1 MSVRRIAEPIIM
13 DAEERFE
20 RFENL
25 MPFKVHNIL
34 LVSSLYDSFIL
45 REDGRLNELLID
57 ESLELNLRRVPGITQ
72 VSSCAEAVDLARSQ
86 QYNLIVTNLTVGDT
100 NAAQLASEVK
110 RAGLDVPVVVLGYD
124 YREIKNFVARNPVTE
139 IERVF
144 LWQGNARILITIVKY
159 IEDKRNVLHDTRAIG
174 VPVLL
179 VVEDNIR
186 YYSAFL
192 PVIYTEL
199 IKQSRRVIQEGINVA
214 HKLVRMQARPKILLS
229 SNFEDAARLVQEYRN
244 YLFGLVSDV
253 EFPWEGKLSPEAG
266 FELAHMVK
274 SLVPDVPVVLQTS
287 RTEFRPRAHA
297 AGYSFLRKRSPTL
310 LKDLR
315 RILTEQFGFG
325 DFVFR
330 LPDGN
335 EVGRAKDMNELEEQL
350 QTVPAESIVFHSQS
364 NHFSHWLMARTEF
377 ALAAKLRPRK
387 VSDFP
392 SPEHLRRD
400 LIESINDYRREQ
412 SEVLIGDFRADTFKP
427 SESSFLRIGS
437 GSLGGKARGLA
448 FVRHLLRKSRM
459 TRRFPGVR
467 ISVPPAVVLAT
478 DVFDQF
484 VTENNLLDFAL
495 RCEDDAEIERKF
507 LAAPLSTSLSEDLK
521 SFLAEVSHPLA
532 VRSSSLLEDSQ
543 YQPFTGVYETFMLGN
558 QEANPADPDARLAA
572 LSEAIRRVYAS
583 TFSRHA
589 KAYVR
594 ATPYRLEEEKMA
606 VILQQV
612 VGTRHGERFYPDF
625 SGVVRSR
632 NFYPV
637 PPMAFEDGIAAVALG
652 LGRAVVD
659 GGKCLTFCPRYPRNL
674 VQFSSVEDILA
685 NSQSE
690 FWALELNGTAE
701 GRPGHWHERRF
712 GLDAAE
718 SDGTLRALAS
728 TYSRDNHAV
737 YDGVSRPGSRIITFA
752 PMLKHGT
759 FPLAE
764 ILDDLVRAGEDA
776 LGNAVEIEFA
786 VRLPQQVESMDGKPT
801 GQVAEFGFL
810 QIRPLT
816 LARDTE
822 DLSLDDVRPE
832 QLICQSSKVLGNG
845 RIDNLHDVVVVDS
858 QRFERS
864 RSQEVATA
872 VARLNRLLNE
882 ENRPY
887 LLIGVGR
894 WGSTEPWLGIPVEWD
909 EISGARVIVEAG
921 FRDFRVT
928 PSQGS
933 HFFQNLTAFQVGYFT
948 VNPDAGEGSVDWQW
962 LTEQPAVEEEGCVRH
977 LRFAEPIRV
986 LMNSRTSQG
995 VIYKPE
1001 PEERQSEA
1009 ASWRGPGV

>member
-1 MSVRRIAEPIIM
+1 MIEPVL
-13 DAEERFE
+13 DAEARLEGFD
-20 RFENL
+20 NL
-25 MPFKVHNIL
+25 MPFKVQSIL

-57 ESLELNLRRVPGITQ
+57 ESLELNLQQIPGITH
-72 VSSCAEAVDLARSQ
+72 VSSCEEAIELARSQ
-86 QYNLIVTNLTVGDT
+86 PRFNLIVTNLAVADMT
-100 NAAQLASEVK
+100 AAQLAREVK
-110 RAGLDVPVVVLGYD
+110 RAGLDVPVVVLAYD
-124 YREIKNFVARNPVTE
+124 YREVKNFISRNPVTE
-139 IERVF
+139 IERIF
-144 LWQGNARILITIVKY
+144 LWQGNARILIAIVKY
-159 IEDKRNVLHDTRAIG
+159 IEDKRNVLHDTRAMG

-253 EFPWEGKLSPEAG
+253 EFPWEGKLSSEAG

-274 SLVPDVPVVLQTS
+274 SLVSDVPVVLQTG

-330 LPDGN
+330 LPDLS

-387 VSDFP
+387 VSDFA

-484 VTENNLLDFAL
+484 VAENSLLDFAL

-507 LAAPLSTSLSEDLK
+507 LAASLSTSLNEDLK

-558 QEANPADPDARLAA
+558 QQADPNDRLAA
-572 LSEAIRRVYAS
+572 LSDAIRRVYAS
-583 TFSRHA
+583 MFSRHA

-612 VGTRHGERFYPDF
+612 VGTRFGERFYPDF

-637 PPMAFEDGIAAVALG
+637 PPMTFEDGIAAVALG

-690 FWALELNGTAE
+690 FWGLELNGSAE

-718 SDGTLRALAS
+718 SDGTLQALAS
-728 TYSRDNHAV
+728 TYSKDNHAV
-737 YDGVSRPGSRIITFA
+737 YDGVSRPGSRIVTFA

-786 VRLPQQVESMDGKPT
+786 VRLPQQAGSMDGQP
-801 GQVAEFGFL
+801 AEFGFL

-816 LARDTE
+816 LSRDTE
-822 DLSLDDVRPE
+822 DLALDDVRPE

-845 RIDNLHDVVVVDS
+845 RIDNLRDIVVVDS

-864 RSQEVATA
+864 RSQEVGTA
-872 VARLNRLLNE
+872 VARFNRLLNE
-882 ENRPY
+882 QNRPY

-933 HFFQNLTAFQVGYFT
+933 HFFQNLTAFQIGYFT

-995 VIYKPE
+995 VIFKPE
-1001 PEERQSEA
+1001 PEAQPSEE

>member
-1 MSVRRIAEPIIM
+1 MSLRRIAEPIL
-13 DAEERFE
+13 DAEQRFE
-20 RFENL
+20 GFENL

-57 ESLELNLRRVPGITQ
+57 QSLDLSPEHVPGITH
-72 VSSCAEAVDLARSQ
+72 VSSCAEAAELARSQ
-86 QYNLIVTNLTVGDT
+86 QFNLIVTNLTVGDM
-100 NAAQLASEVK
+100 NAAQLASDVK
-110 RAGLDVPVVVLGYD
+110 QAGLDVPVVVLGYD
-124 YREIKNFVARNPVTE
+124 YREIKNFVERNPVTE
-139 IERVF
+139 IERIF
-144 LWQGNARILITIVKY
+144 LWQGNARILIAIVKF
-159 IEDKRNVLHDTRAIG
+159 IEDERNVQHDTRAMG

-186 YYSAFL
+186 YYSSFL

-229 SNFEDAARLVQEYRN
+229 SNFEDAALLVQGYRD
-244 YLFGLVSDV
+244 YLFALVSDV

-266 FELAHMVK
+266 FELARMVK

-297 AGYSFLRKRSPTL
+297 EGYSFLRKRSPTL

-330 LPDGN
+330 LPDAS
-335 EVGRAKDMNELEEQL
+335 EVGRAKDLTELEKQL
-350 QTVPAESIVFHSQS
+350 QTVPAESIVFHAQS
-364 NHFSHWLMARTEF
+364 NHFSHWLVARTEF

-387 VSDFP
+387 VSDFA

-400 LIESINDYRREQ
+400 LIESIHEYRREQ
-412 SEVLIGDFRADTFKP
+412 GEVLIGDFKADTFKP

-448 FVRHLLRKSRM
+448 FVRHLLRKSRI

-467 ISVPPAVVLAT
+467 FSVPPAVVLAT
-478 DVFDQF
+478 DVYDQF

-495 RCEDDAEIERKF
+495 HCEDDAEIQRKF
-507 LAAPLSTSLSEDLK
+507 LDAPLSTALNEDLK
-521 SFLAEVSHPLA
+521 SFLAEVTHPLA

-558 QEANPADPDARLAA
+558 QQANSEDRLTA

-612 VGTRHGERFYPDF
+612 VGTPHEQRFYPDF

-637 PPMAFEDGIAAVALG
+637 PPMTFEDGIAAVALG

-685 NSQSE
+685 NSQTE
-690 FWALELNGTAE
+690 FWALELDGAAD
-701 GRPGHWHERRF
+701 GRPGHWQVRRF
-712 GLDAAE
+712 SLDAAE
-718 SDGTLRALAS
+718 SDGTLHAVAS

-737 YDGVSRPGSRIITFA
+737 YDGMSRPGARIVSFA

-764 ILDDLVRAGEDA
+764 ILDVLVRAGEDA
-776 LGNAVEIEFA
+776 LGHPVEIEFA
-786 VRLPQQVESMDGKPT
+786 VRLPQQAGALSGQTP
-801 GQVAEFGFL
+801 GQVSGQAAEFGFL

-816 LARDTE
+816 LARDSE
-822 DLSLDDVRPE
+822 DLALDDVRPE
-832 QLICQSSKVLGNG
+832 RLICLSSKVLGNG
-845 RIDNLHDVVVVDS
+845 RIENLHDV
-858 QRFERS
+858 
-864 RSQEVATA
+864 
-872 VARLNRLLNE
+872 
-882 ENRPY
+882 
-887 LLIGVGR
+887 
-894 WGSTEPWLGIPVEWD
+894 
-909 EISGARVIVEAG
+909 
-921 FRDFRVT
+921 
-928 PSQGS
+928 
-933 HFFQNLTAFQVGYFT
+933 
-948 VNPDAGEGSVDWQW
+948 
-962 LTEQPAVEEEGCVRH
+962 
-977 LRFAEPIRV
+977 
-986 LMNSRTSQG
+986 
-995 VIYKPE
+995 
-1001 PEERQSEA
+1001 
-1009 ASWRGPGV
+1009 

>member
-1 MSVRRIAEPIIM
+1 
-13 DAEERFE
+13 
-20 RFENL
+20 
-25 MPFKVHNIL
+25 
-34 LVSSLYDSFIL
+34 
-45 REDGRLNELLID
+45 
-57 ESLELNLRRVPGITQ
+57 
-72 VSSCAEAVDLARSQ
+72 
-86 QYNLIVTNLTVGDT
+86 
-100 NAAQLASEVK
+100 
-110 RAGLDVPVVVLGYD
+110 
-124 YREIKNFVARNPVTE
+124 
-139 IERVF
+139 
-144 LWQGNARILITIVKY
+144 
-159 IEDKRNVLHDTRAIG
+159 
-174 VPVLL
+174 
-179 VVEDNIR
+179 
-186 YYSAFL
+186 
-192 PVIYTEL
+192 
-199 IKQSRRVIQEGINVA
+199 
-214 HKLVRMQARPKILLS
+214 
-229 SNFEDAARLVQEYRN
+229 
-244 YLFGLVSDV
+244 
-253 EFPWEGKLSPEAG
+253 
-266 FELAHMVK
+266 
-274 SLVPDVPVVLQTS
+274 
-287 RTEFRPRAHA
+287 
-297 AGYSFLRKRSPTL
+297 
-310 LKDLR
+310 
-315 RILTEQFGFG
+315 
-325 DFVFR
+325 
-330 LPDGN
+330 
-335 EVGRAKDMNELEEQL
+335 
-350 QTVPAESIVFHSQS
+350 
-364 NHFSHWLMARTEF
+364 MARTEF

-387 VSDFP
+387 VSDFA

-400 LIESINDYRREQ
+400 LIESIHEYRREQ

-427 SESSFLRIGS
+427 SESGFLRIGA

-448 FVRHLLRKSRM
+448 FVRHLLRKSRI

-484 VTENNLLDFAL
+484 VAENNLLDFAL
-495 RCEDDAEIERKF
+495 HCEDDDEIQRKF
-507 LAAPLSTSLSEDLK
+507 LVAPLSASLNDDLK
-521 SFLAEVSHPLA
+521 SFLAEVTHPLA

-558 QEANPADPDARLAA
+558 QQANPQADPEDRLTA

-612 VGTRHGERFYPDF
+612 VGTPHGERFYPDF

-632 NFYPV
+632 NYYPV
-637 PPMAFEDGIAAVALG
+637 PPMTFEDGIAAVALG

-659 GGKCLTFCPRYPRNL
+659 GGKCLTFCPRYPQNL
-674 VQFSSVEDILA
+674 VQFSSVEDILT
-685 NSQSE
+685 NSQTE
-690 FWALELNGTAE
+690 FWALELHGSPE

-712 GLDAAE
+712 SLDAAE
-718 SDGTLRALAS
+718 SDGTLRAVAS
-728 TYSRDNHAV
+728 TYSRDNHAI
-737 YDGVSRPGSRIITFA
+737 YDGVSRPGARIVTFA

-764 ILDDLVRAGEDA
+764 ILDVLVRAGEDA
-776 LGNAVEIEFA
+776 LGNPVEIEFA
-786 VRLPQQVESMDGKPT
+786 VRLPEQAGPVT
-801 GQVAEFGFL
+801 AEFGFL

-816 LARDTE
+816 LASDGE
-822 DLSLDDVRPE
+822 DLAVDDVQPE

-845 RIDNLHDVVVVDS
+845 RIENLHDVVVVDS

-872 VARLNRLLNE
+872 VARLNRRLNE

-933 HFFQNLTAFQVGYFT
+933 HFFQNLTAFQIGYFT

-962 LTEQPAVEEEGCVRH
+962 LTEQAALEEEGCVRH
-977 LRFAEPIRV
+977 LQFAEPMRV
-986 LMNSRTSQG
+986 VMNSRTSQG
-995 VIYKPE
+995 VIFKPE
-1001 PEERQSEA
+1001 AHPS
-1009 ASWRGPGV
+1009 

>member
-1 MSVRRIAEPIIM
+1 MSVRRIAESVL

-20 RFENL
+20 GFENL
-25 MPFKVHNIL
+25 MPFKVRNIL

-57 ESLELNLRRVPGITQ
+57 ESLELNLRQIPGIAH
-72 VSSCAEAVDLARSQ
+72 VSSCAEAVELARSQ
-86 QYNLIVTNLTVGDT
+86 PQFNLIVTNLAVGDVD
-100 NAAQLASEVK
+100 AAQLAREVK
-110 RAGLDVPVVVLGYD
+110 RAGLDVPVVVLAYD
-124 YREIKNFVARNPVTE
+124 YREIKKFVARNPVTE
-139 IERVF
+139 IERIF
-144 LWQGNARILITIVKY
+144 LWQGNARILIAIVKY
-159 IEDKRNVLHDTRAIG
+159 IEDKRNVQHDTRAIG

-186 YYSAFL
+186 YYSSFL

-214 HKLVRMQARPKILLS
+214 HKLVRMQARPRILLS
-229 SNFEDAARLVQEYRN
+229 SNFEEAARLVEEYSN

-266 FELAHMVK
+266 FELARMVK

-330 LPDGN
+330 LPDAS
-335 EVGRAKDMNELEEQL
+335 EVGRAKDLNELEERL
-350 QTVPAESIVFHSQS
+350 QTVPAESIVYHAQR
-364 NHFSHWLMARTEF
+364 NHFSHWLVARTEF
-377 ALAAKLRPRK
+377 ALAAKLRPRR
-387 VSDFP
+387 VSDFNG
-392 SPEHLRRD
+392 PEHLRRD
-400 LIESINDYRREQ
+400 LIESIHEYRREQ
-412 SEVLIGDFRADTFKP
+412 SETLIGDFRADTFKP
-427 SESSFLRIGS
+427 SESGFLRIGS

-448 FVRHLLRKSRM
+448 FVRHLLRKSRL

-484 VTENNLLDFAL
+484 VAENNLLDFAL
-495 RCEDDAEIERKF
+495 QCEDDAEIHRKF
-507 LAAPLSTSLSEDLK
+507 LATPLSASLSEDLK
-521 SFLAEVSHPLA
+521 SFLAEVKHPLA

-558 QEANPADPDARLAA
+558 QQASPDERLAA

-606 VILQQV
+606 VILQRV
-612 VGTRHGERFYPDF
+612 VGTPHRQRFYPDF
-625 SGVVRSR
+625 SGVVRSH

-637 PPMAFEDGIAAVALG
+637 PPMTFEDGIAAVALG
-652 LGRAVVD
+652 LGREVVD
-659 GGKCLTFCPRYPRNL
+659 GGKCLSFCPRYPQNL

-685 NSQSE
+685 SSQSE
-690 FWALELNGTAE
+690 FWALELDGAAD

-712 GLDAAE
+712 SLGAAE
-718 SDGTLRALAS
+718 SDGTLQAVAS
-728 TYSRDNHAV
+728 TYSRDNDAV
-737 YDGVSRPGSRIITFA
+737 YDGVSRPGTRVVTFA

-764 ILDDLVRAGEDA
+764 ILDVLVRAGEDA
-776 LGNAVEIEFA
+776 LGNPVEIEFA
-786 VRLPQQVESMDGKPT
+786 VRLPRQAGHI
-801 GQVAEFGFL
+801 AEFGFL

-816 LARDTE
+816 LSRDTE
-822 DLSLDDVRPE
+822 DLAVDDVQPE
-832 QLICQSSKVLGNG
+832 QLICLSGKVLGNG
-845 RIDNLHDVVVVDS
+845 RIENLHDVVVVDS

-864 RSQEVATA
+864 RSQEVAKA
-872 VARLNRLLNE
+872 VAQLNRRLNE

-933 HFFQNLTAFQVGYFT
+933 HFFQNLTAFQIGYFT

-962 LTEQPAVEEEGCVRH
+962 LTEQPAVEEQGCVRH
-977 LRFAEPIRV
+977 LQFAEPIRIV
-986 LMNSRTSQG
+986 MNSRTSQG
-995 VIYKPE
+995 VIFKPQAR
-1001 PEERQSEA
+1001 PNQVA
-1009 ASWRGPGV
+1009 N

>member
-1 MSVRRIAEPIIM
+1 MSVRRIAEPIL

-20 RFENL
+20 GFENL
-25 MPFKVHNIL
+25 SPFKVQNIL

-57 ESLELNLRRVPGITQ
+57 ESLELNPQQIPGITH
-72 VSSCAEAVDLARSQ
+72 VSSCAEAVTLARSQ
-86 QYNLIVTNLTVGDT
+86 PQFNLIVTNLAVGDM
-100 NAAQLASEVK
+100 NAAQLAQEVK
-110 RAGLDVPVVVLGYD
+110 RAGLDVPVVVLAYD
-124 YREIKNFVARNPVTE
+124 DREIENFVARNRVTE
-139 IERVF
+139 IERIF
-144 LWQGNARILITIVKY
+144 LWQGNARILIAIVKY
-159 IEDKRNVLHDTRAIG
+159 IEDKRNVLHDTRAMG

-186 YYSAFL
+186 YYSSFL

-214 HKLVRMQARPKILLS
+214 HKLVRMQARPRILLA
-229 SNFEDAARLVQEYRN
+229 SNFEDAASLVEEYRD

-266 FELAHMVK
+266 FELARLVK

-297 AGYSFLRKRSPTL
+297 EGYSFLRKRSPTL

-315 RILTEQFGFG
+315 RILTEQLGFG

-330 LPDGN
+330 LPDAS
-335 EVGRAKDMNELEEQL
+335 EVGRAKDLNALEDQL
-350 QTVPAESIVFHSQS
+350 QTVPAESIVFHAQS

-387 VSDFP
+387 VSDFA

-400 LIESINDYRREQ
+400 LIESIHEYRREQ
-412 SEVLIGDFRADTFKP
+412 SEVLIGDFRADTFQP

-437 GSLGGKARGLA
+437 GSLGGKARGLG

-459 TRRFPGVR
+459 TGRFPGVR

-495 RCEDDAEIERKF
+495 HCEDDTEIQQKF
-507 LAAPLSTSLSEDLK
+507 LAAPLSTSLNEDLK
-521 SFLAEVSHPLA
+521 SFLVEVNHPLA

-558 QEANPADPDARLAA
+558 QQAHLGERLRA
-572 LSEAIRRVYAS
+572 LSEAIKRVYAS
-583 TFSRHA
+583 MFSRHA

-612 VGTRHGERFYPDF
+612 VGTPHRQRFYPDL

-637 PPMAFEDGIAAVALG
+637 APMTFEDGIAAVALG

-659 GGKCLTFCPRYPRNL
+659 GGKCLSFCPRYPRNL
-674 VQFSSVEDILA
+674 VQFSSVDDILA

-690 FWALELNGTAE
+690 FWALELHGAAD
-701 GRPGHWHERRF
+701 GHPGHLHETRF

-718 SDGTLRALAS
+718 SDGTLQAVAS
-728 TYSRDNHAV
+728 TYSKDNHAV
-737 YDGVSRPGSRIITFA
+737 YDGVSRPGSRIVSFA

-764 ILDDLVRAGEDA
+764 ILDVLVRAGEVA
-776 LGNAVEIEFA
+776 LGNPVEIEFA
-786 VRLPQQVESMDGKPT
+786 VRLPQQS

-816 LARDTE
+816 LARDSH
-822 DLSLDDVRPE
+822 DLAVDDVQPE
-832 QLICQSSKVLGNG
+832 RLICQSSKVLGNG
-845 RIDNLHDVVVVDS
+845 RIENLHDVVVVDS
-858 QRFERS
+858 QRFERG
-864 RSQEVATA
+864 RSQEVAKA
-872 VARLNRLLNE
+872 VAQFNRSLNG

-894 WGSTEPWLGIPVEWD
+894 WGSNDPWLGIPVEWD

-933 HFFQNLTAFQVGYFT
+933 HFFQNLTAFQIGYFT
-948 VNPDAGEGSVDWQW
+948 VNPDAGEGSVDWGW
-962 LTEQPAVEEEGCVRH
+962 LSSQPALAEDGYVRH
-977 LRFAEPIRV
+977 LHFDDPIRV
-986 LMNSRTSQG
+986 VMNSRTSQG
-995 VIYKPE
+995 VIFKPE
-1001 PEERQSEA
+1001 A
-1009 ASWRGPGV
+1009 A

>member
-1 MSVRRIAEPIIM
+1 MAVRRIAEPIL

-20 RFENL
+20 GFENL
-25 MPFKVHNIL
+25 MPFKVQNIL

-57 ESLELNLRRVPGITQ
+57 ESLELNLRQIPGITH
-72 VSSCAEAVDLARSQ
+72 VSSCAEALELARSQ
-86 QYNLIVTNLTVGDT
+86 PQFNLIVTNLAVGDMD
-100 NAAQLASEVK
+100 AAQLAREVR
-110 RAGLDVPVVVLGYD
+110 RAGLDVPVLVLAYD
-124 YREIKNFVARNPVTE
+124 YREIKNFVARNPVTL
-139 IERVF
+139 IERIF
-144 LWQGNARILITIVKY
+144 LWQGNARILIAMVKY
-159 IEDKRNVLHDTRAIG
+159 IEDKRNVQHDTRAIG

-186 YYSAFL
+186 YYSSFL

-199 IKQSRRVIQEGINVA
+199 IKQSKRVIQEGINVA
-214 HKLVRMQARPKILLS
+214 HKLVRMQARPRILLS
-229 SNFEDAARLVQEYRN
+229 SNFEDAASLVEEYRD

-253 EFPWEGKLSPEAG
+253 EFPMEGKLSPEAG
-266 FELAHMVK
+266 FELARLVK
-274 SLVPDVPVVLQTS
+274 SLVPDAPVVLQTS
-287 RTEFRPRAHA
+287 RTEFRPRAFA
-297 AGYSFLRKRSPTL
+297 EGFSFLRKRSPTL
-310 LKDLR
+310 LRDLR
-315 RILTEQFGFG
+315 RILTEEFGFG

-330 LPDGN
+330 LPDST
-335 EVGRAKDMNELEEQL
+335 EVARAKDMNELEERL

-387 VSDFP
+387 VSDFA

-400 LIESINDYRREQ
+400 LIESINQYRREQ

-427 SESSFLRIGS
+427 SESNFLRIGS

-448 FVRHLLRKSRM
+448 FVRHLLRKSRL

-484 VTENNLLDFAL
+484 LAENNLLDFAL
-495 RCEDDAEIERKF
+495 QCEDDAEIHRKF
-507 LAAPLSTSLSEDLK
+507 LAAPLSAALSEDLE
-521 SFLAEVSHPLA
+521 SFLAEVNHPLA

-558 QEANPADPDARLAA
+558 QQATPEARLTA

-583 TFSRHA
+583 MFSRHA

-612 VGTRHGERFYPDF
+612 VGTQHSQRFYPDF
-625 SGVVRSR
+625 SGVVRSH
-632 NFYPV
+632 NSYPV
-637 PPMAFEDGIAAVALG
+637 SPMTFEDGIAAVALG

-659 GGKCLTFCPRYPRNL
+659 GGKCLTFCPRYPQNL

-690 FWALELNGTAE
+690 FWALELDGSAD
-701 GRPGHWHERRF
+701 GRPGHWHEKRF
-712 GLDAAE
+712 GLDAAQN
-718 SDGTLRALAS
+718 DGTLRALAS
-728 TYSRDNHAV
+728 TYSRDNHAI
-737 YDGVSRPGSRIITFA
+737 YDGTSRPGPRIVTFA

-764 ILDDLVRAGEDA
+764 ILEVLVQAGEDA
-776 LGNAVEIEFA
+776 LGNPVEIEFA
-786 VRLPQQVESMDGKPT
+786 VRLPLQDGPVT
-801 GQVAEFGFL
+801 TEAPNPVAEFGFL

-822 DLSLDDVRPE
+822 DFALDDVQPE
-832 QLICQSSKVLGNG
+832 RLICQSAQVLGNG
-845 RIDNLHDVVVVDS
+845 RIENLHDVIVVDS

-864 RSQEVATA
+864 RSQEVAEA
-872 VARLNRLLNE
+872 VAHFNHQLNA

-921 FRDFRVT
+921 FRDLRVT

-933 HFFQNLTAFQVGYFT
+933 HFFQNLTAFHTGYFT
-948 VNPDAGEGSVDWQW
+948 VNPDTGEGSVDWPW
-962 LTEQPAVEEEGCVRH
+962 LTEQPAVEEQGCVRH
-977 LRFAEPIRV
+977 LQFAEPIRV
-986 LMNSRTSQG
+986 VMNSRTSQG
-995 VIYKPE
+995 VIFKPE
-1001 PEERQSEA
+1001 A
-1009 ASWRGPGV
+1009 N

>member
-1 MSVRRIAEPIIM
+1 MSARRIAESVL

-20 RFENL
+20 GFENL
-25 MPFKVHNIL
+25 MPFKVQNIL

-57 ESLELNLRRVPGITQ
+57 ESLELNLRQIPGIAH
-72 VSSCAEAVDLARSQ
+72 VSSCAEAVELARSQ
-86 QYNLIVTNLTVGDT
+86 PQFNLIVTNLAVGDMD
-100 NAAQLASEVK
+100 AAQLAREVK
-110 RAGLDVPVVVLGYD
+110 RAGLDVPVVVLAYD

-139 IERVF
+139 IERIF
-144 LWQGNARILITIVKY
+144 LWQGNARILIAMVKY
-159 IEDKRNVLHDTRAIG
+159 IEDKRNVQHDTQAIG

-186 YYSAFL
+186 YYSSFL

-199 IKQSRRVIQEGINVA
+199 IKQSKRVIQEGINVA
-214 HKLVRMQARPKILLS
+214 HKLVRMQARPRILLS
-229 SNFEDAARLVQEYRN
+229 SNFEDAAGLVQEYSN

-253 EFPWEGKLSPEAG
+253 EFPWEGKLNPEAG
-266 FELAHMVK
+266 FELARMVK

-310 LKDLR
+310 LQDLR

-330 LPDGN
+330 LPDAS
-335 EVGRAKDMNELEEQL
+335 EVGRAKDLNELEERL
-350 QTVPAESIVFHSQS
+350 QTVPAESIVYHAQR
-364 NHFSHWLMARTEF
+364 NHFSHWLVARTEF
-377 ALAAKLRPRK
+377 ALAAKLRPRR
-387 VSDFP
+387 VSDFTG
-392 SPEHLRRD
+392 PEHLRRD
-400 LIESINDYRREQ
+400 LIESIHEYRREQ
-412 SEVLIGDFRADTFKP
+412 SETLIGDFRADTFKP
-427 SESSFLRIGS
+427 SESGFLRIGS

-448 FVRHLLRKSRM
+448 FVRHLLRKSRL

-484 VTENNLLDFAL
+484 VAENNLLDFAL
-495 RCEDDAEIERKF
+495 QCEDDAEIHRKF
-507 LAAPLSTSLSEDLK
+507 LAAPLSASLSEDLK
-521 SFLAEVSHPLA
+521 SFLAEVKHPLA

-558 QEANPADPDARLAA
+558 RQANPDDRLAA

-606 VILQQV
+606 VILQRV
-612 VGTRHGERFYPDF
+612 VGTPHRQRFYPDF
-625 SGVVRSR
+625 SGVVRSH

-637 PPMAFEDGIAAVALG
+637 PPMTFEDGIAAVALG
-652 LGRAVVD
+652 LGREVVD
-659 GGKCLTFCPRYPRNL
+659 GGKCLSFCPRYPHNL

-685 NSQSE
+685 SSQSE
-690 FWALELNGTAE
+690 FWALELDGAAD

-712 GLDAAE
+712 SLDAAE
-718 SDGTLRALAS
+718 SDGTLQALAS
-728 TYSRDNHAV
+728 TYSRDNDAV
-737 YDGVSRPGSRIITFA
+737 FDGVSRPGTRIVTFA

-764 ILDDLVRAGEDA
+764 ILDVLVRAGEDA
-776 LGNAVEIEFA
+776 LGNPVEIEFA
-786 VRLPQQVESMDGKPT
+786 VRLPRQAGH
-801 GQVAEFGFL
+801 VAEFGFL

-816 LARDTE
+816 LSRDTE
-822 DLSLDDVRPE
+822 DLAVDDVQPE
-832 QLICQSSKVLGNG
+832 QLICQSGKVLGNG
-845 RIDNLHDVVVVDS
+845 RIENLHDVVVVDS

-864 RSQEVATA
+864 RSQEVAKA
-872 VARLNRLLNE
+872 VAQLNRRLND

-933 HFFQNLTAFQVGYFT
+933 HFFQNLTAFQIGYFT

-962 LTEQPAVEEEGCVRH
+962 LTEQPAVEEQGCVRH
-977 LRFAEPIRV
+977 LQFAEPIRV
-986 LMNSRTSQG
+986 VMNSRTSQG
-995 VIYKPE
+995 VIFKPQA
-1001 PEERQSEA
+1001 RQNQVA
-1009 ASWRGPGV
+1009 N

>member
-1 MSVRRIAEPIIM
+1 MSVRRIAASIL

-20 RFENL
+20 GFENL
-25 MPFKVHNIL
+25 MPFKVQNIL

-45 REDGRLNELLID
+45 REDGRLNELLIN
-57 ESLELNLRRVPGITQ
+57 ESLELNLWRIPGITH
-72 VSSCAEAVDLARSQ
+72 VSSCAEAVELARSQ
-86 QYNLIVTNLTVGDT
+86 PQFNLIVTNLAVGDM
-100 NAAQLASEVK
+100 NAAQLAREVK
-110 RAGLDVPVVVLGYD
+110 RAGLDVPVVVLAYD
-124 YREIKNFVARNPVTE
+124 YREIKNFVARNPVTD
-139 IERVF
+139 IDRIF
-144 LWQGNARILITIVKY
+144 LWQGNARILIAIVKY
-159 IEDKRNVLHDTRAIG
+159 IEDKRNVGHDTQAIG

-186 YYSAFL
+186 YYSSFL

-214 HKLVRMQARPKILLS
+214 HKLMRMQARPKILLG
-229 SNFEDAARLVQEYRN
+229 SNYEDAAGLVQEYRN
-244 YLFGLVSDV
+244 YLIGLVSDV

-266 FELAHMVK
+266 FELARMVK

-287 RTEFRPRAHA
+287 RAEFRPRAQA

-310 LKDLR
+310 LQDLR

-330 LPDGN
+330 LPDGS
-335 EVGRAKDMNELEEQL
+335 EVGRAKDLNELERHL
-350 QTVPAESIVFHSQS
+350 QTAPGESIVFHSQS

-387 VSDFP
+387 VSDFAT
-392 SPEHLRRD
+392 PEHLRRD
-400 LIESINDYRREQ
+400 LIESIHDYRGEQ
-412 SEVLIGDFRADTFKP
+412 SEVLIGDFRAETFKP
-427 SESSFLRIGS
+427 SESGFLRIGS

-448 FVRHLLRKSRM
+448 FVRHLLRKSRI
-459 TRRFPGVR
+459 TRRFPGIR

-484 VTENNLLDFAL
+484 VAENNLLDFAL
-495 RCEDDAEIERKF
+495 QCEDDAEIQRKF
-507 LAAPLSTSLSEDLK
+507 LAAPLSASLSADLK
-521 SFLAEVSHPLA
+521 SFLAEVHHPLA

-558 QEANPADPDARLAA
+558 QQADPDDRLVA

-612 VGTRHGERFYPDF
+612 VGTPHRERFYPDF
-625 SGVVRSR
+625 SGVVRSH
-632 NFYPV
+632 NYYPV
-637 PPMAFEDGIAAVALG
+637 PPMTFEDGIAAVALG

-685 NSQSE
+685 NSQTE
-690 FWALELNGTAE
+690 FWALELHGAPE

-712 GLDAAE
+712 SLDAAE
-718 SDGTLRALAS
+718 SDGTLGAVAS
-728 TYSRDNHAV
+728 TYSRDNHAI
-737 YDGVSRPGSRIITFA
+737 YDGVSRTGARIVTFA

-764 ILDDLVRAGEDA
+764 ILSVLVRAGEDA
-776 LGNAVEIEFA
+776 LGNPVEIEFA
-786 VRLPQQVESMDGKPT
+786 VRLPQQDGPAT
-801 GQVAEFGFL
+801 GHVAEFGFL

-816 LARDTE
+816 LASDSE
-822 DLSLDDVRPE
+822 DLALDDVRPE
-832 QLICQSSKVLGNG
+832 HLICQSSKVLGNG
-845 RIDNLHDVVVVDS
+845 RIENLYDVVVVDS

-872 VARLNRLLNE
+872 VARFNRRLNE

-933 HFFQNLTAFQVGYFT
+933 HFFQNLTAFQIGYFT

-962 LTEQPAVEEEGCVRH
+962 LTEQAAVEEEGCVRH
-977 LRFAEPIRV
+977 LQFAEPMRV
-986 LMNSRTSQG
+986 VMKSRTSQG
-995 VIYKPE
+995 VIFKPE
-1001 PEERQSEA
+1001 AHQS
-1009 ASWRGPGV
+1009 